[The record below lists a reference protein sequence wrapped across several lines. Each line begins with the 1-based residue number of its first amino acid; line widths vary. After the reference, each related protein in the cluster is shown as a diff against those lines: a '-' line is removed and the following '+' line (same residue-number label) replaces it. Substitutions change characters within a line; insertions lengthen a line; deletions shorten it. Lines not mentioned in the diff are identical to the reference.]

1 MSDLVLRFPRAA
13 QSSRIRIAAGGLDR
27 LGAFTRGV
35 TGAGRVVVVSDVRV
49 AALYAPRALA
59 SLRRAGIAAE
69 LVAVPRGERSKRVAT
84 LDRLWAAFAALG
96 LGRRDA
102 VIALGGGVVGD
113 LAGFAAA
120 TWLRGVPWVGVP
132 STLLAQVDSSVGGK
146 TGIDLGAGKNLAGAF
161 HQPRGV
167 LVDPRLL
174 LTLEARE
181 LRSGL
186 AEVIKM
192 GMACDARLFAWAE
205 RHAGALSRGEPRA
218 LEHAVRTSIRVKAAV
233 VRRDEREREGG
244 VRTALNFGHT
254 LGHAIER
261 ARGYRGL
268 RHGEAVAI
276 GMRAAAAL
284 SVRAAGLEPAA
295 RERLERLLDRVGL
308 PRRMPPTPVAAL
320 LDAMRS
326 DKKRAPSRDGAG
338 PRGNA
343 RGRAQRGRNDT
354 RDTRWVL
361 TPRVGHAS
369 VPRSMSGRL
378 VRAALLEAGA
388 RD

>member
-276 GMRAAAAL
+276 GMRAAARSA
-284 SVRAAGLEPAA
+284 VETTRATRAGC
-295 RERLERLLDRVGL
+295 
-308 PRRMPPTPVAAL
+308 
-320 LDAMRS
+320 
-326 DKKRAPSRDGAG
+326 
-338 PRGNA
+338 
-343 RGRAQRGRNDT
+343 
-354 RDTRWVL
+354 
-361 TPRVGHAS
+361 
-369 VPRSMSGRL
+369 
-378 VRAALLEAGA
+378 
-388 RD
+388 